1 MKSPGRD
8 LLVLAGKI
16 TMNPR
21 EFEHHVELLNN
32 LLYHVECMEIF
43 CTATE
48 VIDVNRHKIIN
59 KNYLIQKI
67 ARLSHLKPFVFM
79 SNKN

>member
-1 MKSPGRD
+1 MKSPSRD

-16 TMNPR
+16 TMNPQ
-21 EFEHHVELLNN
+21 EFAHQVELLNN

-48 VIDVNRHKIIN
+48 IIDVNRHKIIN
-59 KNYLIQKI
+59 KNYLIQKV
-67 ARLSHLKPFVFM
+67 ARRSVLKPFVFI